1 MSRSIAGDASIEALR
16 TVTSSFEGAEERQGQ
31 IDMAHAIAETLAAG
45 RSIIVQAG
53 TGTGKSLGYLVPALL
68 NGKKTVVA
76 TATKAL
82 QDQLN
87 RNDLPLLSKHLG
99 IDFSWA
105 VIKGRNNYVCRQ
117 RINELNETAGQLE
130 FEEVSGP
137 TKREIETIVKWA
149 GKTRTGDF
157 EELPKVP
164 SERAR
169 IAVSVSSDECPGKQK
184 CPVGHDCFAEKARDA
199 AAAADVIV
207 VNLHI
212 YGLHIASGGSLP
224 LVPQTPHSGST
235 LPVERE
241 EGID

>member
-1 MSRSIAGDASIEALR
+1 MSRSLAGDASIKALR

-87 RNDLPLLSKHLG
+87 RNDLPLLSQHLG
-99 IDFSWA
+99 VDFSWA

-117 RINELNETAGQLE
+117 RINELSETSGQLE
-130 FEEVSGP
+130 FEEV
-137 TKREIETIVKWA
+137 
-149 GKTRTGDF
+149 
-157 EELPKVP
+157 
-164 SERAR
+164 
-169 IAVSVSSDECPGKQK
+169 
-184 CPVGHDCFAEKARDA
+184 
-199 AAAADVIV
+199 
-207 VNLHI
+207 
-212 YGLHIASGGSLP
+212 
-224 LVPQTPHSGST
+224 
-235 LPVERE
+235 
-241 EGID
+241 

>member
-1 MSRSIAGDASIEALR
+1 MSRSLAGDASIEALR
-16 TVTSSFEGAEERQGQ
+16 KVTSSFEGAEERQGQ
-31 IDMAHAIAETLAAG
+31 IDMAHSIAETLAAG

-117 RINELNETAGQLE
+117 RINELSETAGQLE

-157 EELPKVP
+157 EELPREFLVNALALP
-164 SERAR
+164 SLSVVMSVLENKNAR
-169 IAVSVSSDECPGKQK
+169 
-184 CPVGHDCFAEKARDA
+184 
-199 AAAADVIV
+199 
-207 VNLHI
+207 
-212 YGLHIASGGSLP
+212 
-224 LVPQTPHSGST
+224 
-235 LPVERE
+235 
-241 EGID
+241 